1 MPPTTLFD
9 LVRVFGKIGLVSFG
23 GPAAQIALMHRV
35 LVDEKRW
42 LTEAEF
48 LRALSFCMLLPG
60 PEAMQLAT
68 YAGWHRRGMPGGLIA
83 GGLFVA
89 PGAIVILALA
99 AAYAAFGGVPLVA
112 GLFFGVKACVV
123 VIVIQALLRLTSR
136 ALTRAAD
143 RAIAVVAFV
152 AIFAF
157 AVPFPAIIA
166 GAALVGAL
174 TAGGPSVARAPTAAA
189 QGQMARGATIMT
201 IGLTLWWGPLAALW
215 LAGQDF
221 LLELGVFFAKLAVVT
236 FGGAYAVLGYM
247 AQTVVQDFGWIS
259 TTQMIDALGL
269 AETTPGPLILVTEFT
284 AFLAGF
290 GAGGWGLALAA
301 ALLSLWVTFVPCFL
315 WIFVFAPAVAQIAG
329 RPRLA
334 AALHGITAAV
344 VGVVANLTLW
354 FALHVLFSRIGHLN
368 AGPLSLVLPEPASL
382 DLRALAVGLVA
393 GVMLLRLHW
402 PITAVL
408 ALSAVAGAIVAA

>member
-1 MPPTTLFD
+1 MPQPPLSE

-42 LTEAEF
+42 LAEADF

-68 YAGWHRRGMPGGLIA
+68 YAGWHRRGIPGGLIA

-89 PGAIVILALA
+89 PGAILILALA
-99 AAYAAFGGVPLVA
+99 AAYVAFGAVPLVS
-112 GLFFGVKACVV
+112 GLFLGIKASVV
-123 VIVIQALLRLTSR
+123 VIVIEALLRLSRR
-136 ALTRAAD
+136 ALGRTSD
-143 RAIAVVAFV
+143 RAIAALAFA

-174 TAGGPSVARAPTAAA
+174 TAGVMYATPAPVAAA
-189 QGQMARGATIMT
+189 QGQIARGAAILA
-201 IGLTLWWGPLAALW
+201 IGLILWWGPLAALW
-215 LAGQDF
+215 LGGQDF
-221 LLELGVFFAKLAVVT
+221 LFEIGLFFSKLAVVT

-247 AQTVVQDFGWIS
+247 TQTVVQDFGWIS
-259 TTQMIDALGL
+259 TGQMIDALGL

-301 ALLSLWVTFVPCFL
+301 ALLALWVTFTPCFL
-315 WIFVFAPAVAQIAG
+315 WIFAFAPAVEHIAG

-334 AALHGITAAV
+334 AALRGVTAAV
-344 VGVVANLTLW
+344 VGVVANLALW
-354 FALHVLFSRIGHLN
+354 FALHVLFGRIGQLN
-368 AGPLSLVLPEPASL
+368 IGPMSLILPDPASL
-382 DLRALAVGLVA
+382 DLRALGVGVAA
-393 GVMLLRLHW
+393 GVLLLRLHW

-408 ALSAVAGAIVAA
+408 ALSAVAGAILAA